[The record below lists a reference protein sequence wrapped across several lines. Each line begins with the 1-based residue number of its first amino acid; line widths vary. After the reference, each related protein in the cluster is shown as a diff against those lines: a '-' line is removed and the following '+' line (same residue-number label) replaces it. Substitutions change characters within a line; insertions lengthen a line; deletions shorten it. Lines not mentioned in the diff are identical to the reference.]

1 MNLYY
6 TIMDFKGQKKFDY
19 NDINN
24 FLPDNFTTGTAEYY
38 QNKFGDKFP
47 EHYYKLMEILTRPEY
62 DDPEEVIRIVEQ
74 VRTDAKLENEKIIN
88 EWNERQ
94 LQLEYNESSENL
106 DDTKEA
112 DDADLNRPGNH
123 YVLDDF
129 VVSDD
134 VIE

>member
-1 MNLYY
+1 
-6 TIMDFKGQKKFDY
+6 MDFKQQKKFDY

-62 DDPEEVIRIVEQ
+62 DDPDEVIRIVEQ
-74 VRTDAKLENEKIIN
+74 VRTHAKLENDRIIN

-129 VVSDD
+129 VVADD

>member
-1 MNLYY
+1 
-6 TIMDFKGQKKFDY
+6 MDFKQQKKFDY
-19 NDINN
+19 NDINT
-24 FLPDNFTTGTAEYY
+24 FLPDNLTTGTAEFY

-47 EHYYKLMEILTRPEY
+47 DHYYKLMEILTRPEY

-74 VRTDAKLENEKIIN
+74 VRTDAKLENDRIIA

-106 DDTKEA
+106 DDTKES
-112 DDADLNRPGNH
+112 DDKELNEPDNH

-129 VVSDD
+129 LVADHIND
-134 VIE
+134 

>member
-1 MNLYY
+1 
-6 TIMDFKGQKKFDY
+6 MDFKQQKKFDY
-19 NDINN
+19 TDINN
-24 FLPDNFTTGTAEYY
+24 FLPDNLTTGTAEYY

-47 EHYYKLMEILTRPEY
+47 DHYYKLMEILTRPEY

-74 VRTDAKLENEKIIN
+74 VRTDAKLENERIIA

-94 LQLEYNESSENL
+94 LHLEEELQEEDL

-129 VVSDD
+129 VVADHIND
-134 VIE
+134 

>member
-1 MNLYY
+1 
-6 TIMDFKGQKKFDY
+6 MDFKQQKKFDY

-38 QNKFGDKFP
+38 QNKFGNKFP
-47 EHYYKLMEILTRPEY
+47 EHYYTLMEILTRPEY
-62 DDPEEVIRIVEQ
+62 NDPDEVIKIVEQ
-74 VRTDAKLENEKIIN
+74 VRTEAKIENERIIN

-112 DDADLNRPGNH
+112 DDKELNEPGNH

-129 VVSDD
+129 LVADHIND
-134 VIE
+134 

>member
-6 TIMDFKGQKKFDY
+6 TIMNFKGQKKFDY
-19 NDINN
+19 TDINK

-62 DDPEEVIRIVEQ
+62 NDPEEVIRIVEQ
-74 VRTDAKLENEKIIN
+74 VRTDAKSENERIIA

-94 LQLEYNESSENL
+94 QEKEEDL

-112 DDADLNRPGNH
+112 DDKELNEPDNH

-129 VVSDD
+129 LVADHIND
-134 VIE
+134 

>member
-1 MNLYY
+1 
-6 TIMDFKGQKKFDY
+6 MDFKGQKKFDY

>member
-1 MNLYY
+1 
-6 TIMDFKGQKKFDY
+6 MDFKQQKKFDY
-19 NDINN
+19 NGINN
-24 FLPDNFTTGTAEYY
+24 FLPDNLTAGTAEYY

-94 LQLEYNESSENL
+94 LQLEYDGEDL

-112 DDADLNRPGNH
+112 DDKELNEPGNH

-129 VVSDD
+129 LVADHIND
-134 VIE
+134 

>member
-1 MNLYY
+1 
-6 TIMDFKGQKKFDY
+6 MDFKQQKKFDY

-62 DDPEEVIRIVEQ
+62 DDPEEVSRIVEQ
-74 VRTDAKLENEKIIN
+74 VRTDAKLENERIIA

-94 LQLEYNESSENL
+94 LQLEYHESSENL

-112 DDADLNRPGNH
+112 DDKELNEPDNH

-129 VVSDD
+129 VVADNIVD
-134 VIE
+134 